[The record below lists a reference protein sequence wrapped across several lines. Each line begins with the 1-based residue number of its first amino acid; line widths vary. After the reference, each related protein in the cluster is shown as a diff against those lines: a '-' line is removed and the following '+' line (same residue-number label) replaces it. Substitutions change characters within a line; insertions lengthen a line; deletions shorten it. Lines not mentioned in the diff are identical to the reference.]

1 MSKKNIYIG
10 VAATAALTTAASADF
25 LGFDGDVSQIGDYTV
40 IQMKA
45 VFDNDTD
52 IALNLFEMQV
62 VTEDNGGFNQS
73 DVQIGAG
80 GTWAPNASLDIPGFA
95 DSSIDSFGTIG
106 YGVGAAAA
114 TNGTALDPT
123 FLDATGGLGAYVPS
137 GGGWYN
143 GNPTSEQ
150 VATSFG
156 GGYDGISGY
165 GVWVGQFAFATS
177 RVEAAGEL
185 DFFIFDCEMGSKDAD
200 GEVFFGGDAFIWAVP
215 APGALALL
223 GLGGLAARRRRG

>member
-1 MSKKNIYIG
+1 MMKASLLTT
-10 VAATAALTTAASADF
+10 TAALAVASAASADF
-25 LGFDGDVSQIGDYTV
+25 IGFDGVVSEVGDYTV
-40 IQMKA
+40 IKMYA
-45 VFDNDTD
+45 VYDAED
-52 IALNLFEMQV
+52 IALNVFNAQI
-62 VTEDNGGFNQS
+62 VTKDAGGFNQS

-95 DSSIDSFGTIG
+95 DSAIDSFGTIG

-150 VATSFG
+150 VAG
-156 GGYDGISGY
+156 AVDGIGAY
-165 GVWVGQFAFATS
+165 AVWVGQFAFANS
-177 RVEAAGEL
+177 RVEAAGSNN
-185 DFFIFDCEMGSKDAD
+185 FFVFDAQMGSKDAA

>member
-1 MSKKNIYIG
+1 MFTLKNFVLG
-10 VAATAALTTAASADF
+10 TAATTALATAASADF
-25 LGFDGDVSQIGDYTV
+25 IGFDGAVSQVGDYTV
-40 IQMKA
+40 IKMYA
-45 VFDNDTD
+45 VYDAAD
-52 IALNLFEMQV
+52 IALNVFDAEI
-62 VTEDNGGFNQS
+62 VTKDAGGFNQS

-95 DSSIDSFGTIG
+95 DSAIDSFGTIG

-150 VATSFG
+150 VAG
-156 GGYDGISGY
+156 AVDGIGAY
-165 GVWVGQFAFATS
+165 AVWVGQFAFANS
-177 RVEAAGEL
+177 RVEAAGSEN
-185 DFFIFDCEMGSKDAD
+185 FFIFDAQMGSKDAA
-200 GEVFFGGDAFIWAVP
+200 GEVFFGGDAYIWTP

-223 GLGGLAARRRRG
+223 GLGGVASRRRRK

>member
-1 MSKKNIYIG
+1 MMKASLLTT
-10 VAATAALTTAASADF
+10 TAALAVASAASADF
-25 LGFDGDVSQIGDYTV
+25 IGFDGVVSEVGDYTV
-40 IQMKA
+40 IKMYA
-45 VFDNDTD
+45 VYDAED
-52 IALNLFEMQV
+52 IALNVFNAQI
-62 VTEDNGGFNQS
+62 VTKDAGGFNQS

-95 DSSIDSFGTIG
+95 DSAIDSFGTIG

-150 VATSFG
+150 VAG
-156 GGYDGISGY
+156 AVDGIGAY
-165 GVWVGQFAFATS
+165 AVWVGQFAFATS
-177 RVEAAGEL
+177 RITAPKGKPHN
-185 DFFIFDCEMGSKDAD
+185 FFTFDCEMGSKDAAGD
-200 GEVFFGGDAFIWAVP
+200 VFFGGDIFQWTIP
-215 APGALALL
+215 TPGALALL
-223 GLGGLAARRRRG
+223 GLGGLTTRRRKH

>member
-1 MSKKNIYIG
+1 MFTLKNFVLG
-10 VAATAALTTAASADF
+10 TAATTALATAASADF
-25 LGFDGDVSQIGDYTV
+25 IGFDGAVSQVGDYTV
-40 IQMKA
+40 IKMYA
-45 VFDNDTD
+45 VYDAAD
-52 IALNLFEMQV
+52 IALNVFDAEI
-62 VTEDNGGFNQS
+62 VTKDAGGFNQS

-95 DSSIDSFGTIG
+95 DSAIDSFGTIG

-143 GNPTSEQ
+143 GNPTNEQ

-156 GGYDGISGY
+156 GGYDQKSGFA
-165 GVWVGQFAFATS
+165 VWVGQFAFATS

-185 DFFIFDCEMGSKDAD
+185 DFFIFDCEMGSKDAA
-200 GEVFFGGDAFIWAVP
+200 GEVFFGGDAYIWTP

-223 GLGGLAARRRRG
+223 GLGGVASRRRRK

>member
-1 MSKKNIYIG
+1 MFTLKNFVLG
-10 VAATAALTTAASADF
+10 TAATTALATAASADF
-25 LGFDGDVSQIGDYTV
+25 IGFDGAVSQVGDYTV
-40 IQMKA
+40 IKMYA
-45 VFDNDTD
+45 VYDAAD
-52 IALNLFEMQV
+52 IALNVFDAEI
-62 VTEDNGGFNQS
+62 VTKDAGGFNQS

-150 VATSFG
+150 VAG
-156 GGYDGISGY
+156 AVDGIGAY
-165 GVWVGQFAFATS
+165 AVWVGQFAFATS
-177 RVEAAGEL
+177 RITAPKGKPHN
-185 DFFIFDCEMGSKDAD
+185 FFTFDCEMGSKDAA

>member
-1 MSKKNIYIG
+1 MFTLKNFVLG
-10 VAATAALTTAASADF
+10 TAATTALTTVATADF
-25 LGFDGDVSQIGDYTV
+25 IGFDGEVSQIGDYTV
-40 IQMKA
+40 IQMNA
-45 VFDNDTD
+45 VFSSENDVL
-52 IALNLFEMQV
+52 LNLFDVEAIHSDGQ
-62 VTEDNGGFNQS
+62 TDFNQS

-80 GTWAPNASLDIPGFA
+80 GTWSPNASLDIPGFA

-150 VATSFG
+150 VAG
-156 GGYDGISGY
+156 AVDGIGAY
-165 GVWVGQFAFATS
+165 AVWVGQFAFANS
-177 RVEAAGEL
+177 RVEAAGSNN
-185 DFFIFDCEMGSKDAD
+185 FFVFDAQMGSKDAA

>member
-95 DSSIDSFGTIG
+95 DSAIDSYVTIG
-106 YGVGAAAA
+106 YGVGTQAP
-114 TNGTALDPT
+114 TNGTALDPA
-123 FLDATGGLGAYVPS
+123 FLDATGGLGPS
-137 GGGWYN
+137 IPVGAGWYN
-143 GNPTSEQ
+143 GNPTNQQTGS
-150 VATSFG
+150 AYA
-156 GGYDGISGY
+156 GGYYGLSGFA
-165 GVWVGQFAFATS
+165 VSVGQFVFETESWSNFAFI
-177 RVEAAGEL
+177 L
-185 DFFIFDCEMGSKDAD
+185 DGQIGYTEN
-200 GEVFFGGDAFIWAVP
+200 GEVQFGDDTFIVFP
-215 APGALALL
+215 TPGALALL
-223 GLGGLAARRRRG
+223 GIGGLTTRRRKH

>member
-1 MSKKNIYIG
+1 MMKASLLTT
-10 VAATAALTTAASADF
+10 TAALAVASAASADF
-25 LGFDGDVSQIGDYTV
+25 IGFDGTVEEVGEFTV
-40 IQMKA
+40 IKMYA
-45 VFDNDTD
+45 VYDAED
-52 IALNLFEMQV
+52 IGLNVYNAQI
-62 VTEDNGGFNQS
+62 VTKDAGGFNQS

-95 DSSIDSFGTIG
+95 DSAIDSFGTMG
-106 YGVGAAAA
+106 YGVGPLAA

-123 FLDATGGLGAYVPS
+123 FLDASGGLGAFVPS

-143 GNPTSEQ
+143 GNPTNEQ
-150 VATSFG
+150 VATTCA
-156 GGYDGISGY
+156 GGYDGLSGY

-177 RVEAAGEL
+177 RVEAAGAV
-185 DFFIFDCEMGSKDAD
+185 DFFIFDAEMGSKDAA
-200 GEVFFGGDAFIWAVP
+200 GEVFFGGDAFIWAIP

>member
-1 MSKKNIYIG
+1 MFTLKNFALG
-10 VAATAALTTAASADF
+10 TAATTALATAASADF
-25 LGFDGDVSQIGDYTV
+25 LSFDGTVAEVGDYTV
-40 IQMKA
+40 IKMYA
-45 VFDNDTD
+45 VYDRAD
-52 IALNLFEMQV
+52 IALNVFNAQI
-62 VTEDNGGFNQS
+62 VTKDNGGFNQN
-73 DVQIGAG
+73 DVWGGG
-80 GTWAPNASLDIPGFA
+80 GTWAPDASLDIPGFA

-185 DFFIFDCEMGSKDAD
+185 DFFIFDCEMGSKDAA

>member
-1 MSKKNIYIG
+1 MMKASLLTT
-10 VAATAALTTAASADF
+10 TAALAVASAASADF
-25 LGFDGDVSQIGDYTV
+25 IGFDGVISEVGDYTV
-40 IQMKA
+40 IKMYA
-45 VFDNDTD
+45 VYDAED
-52 IALNLFEMQV
+52 IALNVFNAQI
-62 VTEDNGGFNQS
+62 VTKDAGGFNQS

-143 GNPTSEQ
+143 GNPTNEQ

-156 GGYDGISGY
+156 GGYDQKSGFA
-165 GVWVGQFAFATS
+165 VWVGQFAFATS
-177 RVEAAGEL
+177 RVEAAGAL
-185 DFFIFDCEMGSKDAD
+185 DFFIFDCEMGSKDAA

>member
-95 DSSIDSFGTIG
+95 DSAIDSFGTIG

-150 VATSFG
+150 VAG
-156 GGYDGISGY
+156 AVDGIGAY
-165 GVWVGQFAFATS
+165 AVWVGQFAFANS
-177 RVEAAGEL
+177 RVEAAGSNN
-185 DFFIFDCEMGSKDAD
+185 FFVFDAQMGSKDAA
-200 GEVFFGGDAFIWAVP
+200 GEVFFGGDAYIWTP

-223 GLGGLAARRRRG
+223 GLGGVASRRRRK